1 MRGAALLL
9 FYSLPLAAQ
18 QARIEGVAT
27 DAVSHEPLA
36 NVHVRLFIARTGA
49 PAVAYGA
56 MSDRTGRFAIS
67 SVAPGTYSVMAEH
80 TGFAYLGARTVA
92 LKTAQSLTDF
102 KLEMTPEALISGR
115 VLDENGDPL
124 QGASVGISQV
134 DGESIVPPEASNTDE
149 NGAFRARGAPGKYY
163 VEASPPPNR
172 LESDA
177 GREIRANGAA
187 PGVHVATWFP
197 DTTSKDRA
205 AIVEAVAGHE
215 TGGIDIRLARQTPLR
230 ISGVVKGIPEGTT
243 QTMIVA
249 EGEPGLS
256 QQGPGMT
263 TAGPDGKFTFA
274 GLLSGTYRIMVLD
287 AGGLVSR
294 RVKVELNDA
303 DVTDVELTLQGPEK
317 LGGILEMPGDRA
329 KSIVAL
335 DQAGEPEFPT
345 RQPEGG
351 EVDKNGAFIIS
362 GLFPG
367 RYRVEVSPLP
377 GNSYVREVRLDGALV
392 KDVLDLSSGVR
403 GSSLKVV
410 VSADGGELSGAVQSS
425 DGGRLTNTEAS
436 VYLTADPN
444 QIRAEEMTELAPD
457 GTYSFHGI
465 RPGKYR
471 IFAIRESQDGGFR
484 ELQSIAAKAQ
494 ELEIKPGASLKKDLR
509 LEESHAK

>member
-9 FYSLPLAAQ
+9 FCCIPLAAQ
-18 QARIEGVAT
+18 QASIQGVAS
-27 DAVSHEPLA
+27 DAISHEPLA

-56 MSDRTGRFAIS
+56 MSDRTGHFSIATIE
-67 SVAPGTYSVMAEH
+67 PGTYDVMAEH
-80 TGFAYLGARTVA
+80 VGFVYLGTRTVA
-92 LKTAQSLTDF
+92 LKAGQNLTDF
-102 KLEMTPEALISGR
+102 KLELTAQAVISGHI
-115 VLDENGDPL
+115 LDGNGDPV
-124 QGASVGISQV
+124 QGASVGIIHV
-134 DGESIVPPEASNTDE
+134 GGEPIAPPEAAGNTDE

-163 VEASPPPNR
+163 VHASPPPNG

-187 PGVHVATWFP
+187 PEVYVATWFP
-197 DTTSKDRA
+197 NTTSKDRA
-205 AIVEAVAGHE
+205 AIVEAVAGRE
-215 TGGIDIRLARQTPLR
+215 TGGIDIRLARQTPLK

-249 EGEPGLS
+249 EGEPGQS

-274 GLLSGTYRIMVLD
+274 GLLAGTYRIVVLD

-294 RVKVELNDA
+294 RVKVELNNA
-303 DVTDVELTLQGPEK
+303 DVTDVELALQGPEK
-317 LGGILEMPGDRA
+317 LSGILETPGDRV

-335 DQAGEPEFPT
+335 DQAGEADFAT
-345 RQPEGG
+345 RRPEGG
-351 EVDKNGAFIIS
+351 EVDKHGAFIIN

-367 RYRVEVSPLP
+367 LYRVEVSPLP
-377 GNSYVREVRLDGALV
+377 GNSYIKEVRLDGALV
-392 KDVLDLSSGVR
+392 KNLLDLSSGVR

-410 VSADGGELSGAVQSS
+410 VSADGGELSGTVQAS
-425 DGGRLTNTEAS
+425 DGVRLTNTEAS

-457 GTYSFHGI
+457 GTYSFSRNPPREVQAVCDRGV
-465 RPGKYR
+465 
-471 IFAIRESQDGGFR
+471 AIRR
-484 ELQSIAAKAQ
+484 VR
-494 ELEIKPGASLKKDLR
+494 GA
-509 LEESHAK
+509 EEYSRDSAGT

>member
-1 MRGAALLL
+1 MKGAAFLL
-9 FYSLPLAAQ
+9 FFWLPLAAQ
-18 QARIEGVAT
+18 QASIEGVAS

-56 MSDRTGRFAIS
+56 MSDRTGRFSIS

-80 TGFAYLGARTVA
+80 TGFVYFGARTVA

-102 KLEMTPEALISGR
+102 KLEMTREAVISGR
-115 VLDENGDPL
+115 VLDDNGDPL
-124 QGASVGISQV
+124 QGASVGVSQV
-134 DGESIVPPEASNTDE
+134 DGEPVTPPEASNTDE
-149 NGAFRARGAPGKYY
+149 SGAFRARGAPGKYY
-163 VEASPPPNR
+163 VEASAPPNG
-172 LESDA
+172 LESNA
-177 GREIRANGAA
+177 GSEIRAKSAA
-187 PGVHVATWFP
+187 PAVYVATWFP
-197 DTTSKDRA
+197 NTTSKDRA

-215 TGGIDIRLARQTPLR
+215 TGGLDIRLARQTPLK

-249 EGEPGLS
+249 EGEPGQS

-263 TAGPDGKFTFA
+263 TAGPDGKFTFS
-274 GLLSGTYRIMVLD
+274 GLLAGTYRIVVLD

-303 DVTDVELTLQGPEK
+303 DVTDVELALQGPDK
-317 LGGILEMPGDRA
+317 LGGILETSGDRA

-335 DQAGEPEFPT
+335 DQAGEPDFPT

-377 GNSYVREVRLDGALV
+377 GNSYVKEVRLDGALV

-410 VSADGGELSGAVQSS
+410 VSADGGELSGTVQSS
-425 DGGRLTNTEAS
+425 DGVRLNNTEAS
-436 VYLTADPN
+436 VYLIADPK

-471 IFAIRESQDGGFR
+471 VFAIGGSQYGGFA
-484 ELQSIAAKAQ
+484 ELKGIAAKAQ
-494 ELEIKPGASLKKDLR
+494 ELEIKAGASLKKDLR
-509 LEESHAK
+509 LEAPNAK